1 MLLLVFNSRPDTI
14 NSLVLI
20 TRTTFIS
27 SMFVYVLRSLYLSV
41 IYRES
46 CTYEVL
52 KYDIFSIHLTISSRA
67 STESTI
73 FYNSF
78 ILRVFTDWFMVIS
91 TQCGVTVVVERTLLS
106 KHLNRKIHFSYK
118 LFQPSL
124 PNTRSSYRHA
134 NLQLVTATHII
145 HLYH

>member
-1 MLLLVFNSRPDTI
+1 
-14 NSLVLI
+14 VLI

-106 KHLNRKIHFSYK
+106 KHLNRKIHFKCINYFSRAYQTQD
-118 LFQPSL
+118 LAIGTQISNSSQPLTSF
-124 PNTRSSYRHA
+124 TY
-134 NLQLVTATHII
+134 IIDI
-145 HLYH
+145 HLYKLVKC